1 MAVGTAAGMAE
12 RRDGHRDGY
21 GNPSFVEVR
30 ARVFFELLSDEGRR
44 WNFASCSLFVVVVVV
59 VQTST

>member
-1 MAVGTAAGMAE
+1 LSEWQSGGGFSYIE
-12 RRDGHRDGY
+12 Y
-21 GNPSFVEVR
+21 PSFVEVR

-59 VQTST
+59 VVVQTTVCPWI